1 MIPVEWTPQALD
13 DVRAI
18 REYIARESAQ
28 YGEQLWDSLDPTR
41 THELTPEVAAELDRR
56 SAEAEQDP
64 DAGRSW
70 AELRDELRRR
80 L

>member
-1 MIPVEWTPQALD
+1 MSAPLVDFSHLTPDQRLQL
-13 DVRAI
+13 I
-18 REYIARESAQ
+18 
-28 YGEQLWDSLDPTR
+28 GELWDSLDPTR

-64 DAGRSW
+64 DGGRSW
-70 AELRDELRRR
+70 AEVRYELRRR

>member
-1 MIPVEWTPQALD
+1 MSAPLVDFSHLTPDQRLEL
-13 DVRAI
+13 I
-18 REYIARESAQ
+18 
-28 YGEQLWDSLDPTR
+28 GELWDSLDPTR

-56 SAEAEQDP
+56 SAEAERDP

-70 AELRDELRRR
+70 AEVRDELRRR